1 MAQVRRRRAGA
12 KRENPIDE
20 ERQRRT
26 DYRMVFGTEAGQRV
40 LADILRLCAI
50 SQTTFVPGA
59 PDLSAF
65 NEGKRRVALE
75 VVEVLTADPDALLR
89 LMQSGE
95 TGDIFNDDAMEA
107 GAAVGA

>member
-1 MAQVRRRRAGA
+1 MAQVRKRRSDARRA
-12 KRENPIDE
+12 NPIDE

-65 NEGKRRVALE
+65 NEGRRRVALE
-75 VVEVLTADPDALLR
+75 VIELITADPNALLR
-89 LMQSGE
+89 LMQTGE
-95 TGDIFNDDAMEA
+95 TGELFDDSAMDAGGAA
-107 GAAVGA
+107 GA